1 MMDDADDA
9 VSTKDSPCAGVEL
22 MESGEKLDR
31 EDNDDFSQHVRVI
44 VYRAHTFLFQIFLLW
59 WRVNTCLL

>member
-31 EDNDDFSQHVRVI
+31 EDNADFSQDVRVI
-44 VYRAHTFLFQIFLLW
+44 VCRTHFYFSNIFDHYMPFIKT
-59 WRVNTCLL
+59 VS